1 MLVACV
7 SRTLMDVA
15 LMILT
20 MKLEEK
26 SVTAYTSHVVHGYQ
40 YDTIN
45 DRSSIG
51 LLGTA
56 SFAIENK
63 KLTRQFLARASS

>member
-1 MLVACV
+1 
-7 SRTLMDVA
+7 
-15 LMILT
+15 
-20 MKLEEK
+20 MKLVEK
-26 SVTAYTSHVVHGYQ
+26 SVTAYSPYVVHGYQ

-45 DRSSIG
+45 DRSLIG

-63 KLTRQFLARASS
+63 KLTRQFLVKASS

>member
-1 MLVACV
+1 
-7 SRTLMDVA
+7 MDVA

-20 MKLEEK
+20 MKLVEK
-26 SVTAYTSHVVHGYQ
+26 SVTAYSPYVVHGYQ

-45 DRSSIG
+45 DRSLIG

-63 KLTRQFLARASS
+63 KLTRQFLVKASS

>member
-1 MLVACV
+1 
-7 SRTLMDVA
+7 
-15 LMILT
+15 